1 MAIFKNWIRYFGPMR
16 TLTTDQEGGIKADEA
31 ALTCDR
37 YAIVRRLKG
46 SYGHTSTGLA
56 ERHIELTKAIMLKC
70 KSNVEQDGLTDLTDE
85 DLAFEAGMAQNTML
99 EYGGYTPCQCVMGH
113 NPRGYY
119 EFESESLEQQLGA
132 VQTAPDVLNSTC
144 ECA

>member
-1 MAIFKNWIRYFGPMR
+1 MR
-16 TLTTDQEGGIKADEA
+16 VLTTDQEGGIKTDES

-37 YAIVRRLKG
+37 YGIVRRLKG

-70 KSNVEQDGLTDLTDE
+70 RSDSERDGHELLTDE
-85 DLAFEAGMAQNTML
+85 DLAFEAGMAQNISL
-99 EYGGYTPCQCVMGH
+99 EYGGFTPCQCVMGH

-119 EFESESLEQQLGA
+119 EFESDTPQQQLGA
-132 VQTAPDVLNSTC
+132 VDTSPDVFEQHMRSH
-144 ECA
+144 ER